1 MIFSL
6 NQRVT
11 CLLEDATFL
20 WSSGAGPGLSG
31 ADPTRPV
38 LYLINI
44 QTLKILIFESAGI
57 LPCCGMC
64 DHVTIYSIWFM
75 WFQPLT

>member
-20 WSSGAGPGLSG
+20 WSSGAGPGFSG

-38 LYLINI
+38 LYLVNFRIS
-44 QTLKILIFESAGI
+44 KILILESAGMMS
-57 LPCCGMC
+57 LQWHM
-64 DHVTIYSIWFM
+64 
-75 WFQPLT
+75 